1 MTAGSHAGS
10 LTARTPDAAN
20 ATVPSAVATAGDTG
34 RPLLLAH
41 PASRPARALREIA
54 GHLTAAL
61 DAGAGD

>member
-1 MTAGSHAGS
+1 M
-10 LTARTPDAAN
+10 D
-20 ATVPSAVATAGDTG
+20 SAVATAGDTG